1 MPENKSVTNSI
12 RYSSTAAQHYEK
24 YSGPVFFEPYALE
37 VANRID
43 TSSVKV
49 ALEIACGTGRVTRH
63 LRSVIAPEAKLIATD
78 LSPDMLEVAK
88 EALQGLP
95 IEWQVADAQELA
107 FESHSI
113 DLIVCCFGYMFVPE
127 KIKAF
132 NEAYRV
138 LRQGGTLLFTTWD
151 RLELNGA
158 THIHRQVIKKFLGGA
173 LPDSYKT
180 AFSMNNEDE
189 INSWLTQAGF
199 TGIKIER
206 VDKTAVSQSAKQVAE
221 GLACGGSIFDDIF
234 KQNPEWLP
242 QIQSEIENILIEKY
256 GDAPMKSPMS
266 ALISSAKKS

>member
-1 MPENKSVTNSI
+1 MTDNNSTPNPI
-12 RYSSTAAQHYEK
+12 QYSATAAQHYEK

-43 TSSVKV
+43 TSAVKV

-78 LSPDMLEVAK
+78 LSPDMLQVAK
-88 EALQGLP
+88 EELKDLP

-107 FESHSI
+107 FENHNI

-132 NEAYRV
+132 KEAFRV

-158 THIHRQVIKKFLGGA
+158 THIHRQVIKKFLGGE

-189 INSWLTQAGF
+189 INGWLTQAGF
-199 TGIKIER
+199 TEIKIER
-206 VDKTAVSQSAKQVAE
+206 VDKTAVSPSAKRVAE
-221 GLACGGSIFDDIF
+221 GLAFGGSIFDDIF
-234 KQNPEWLP
+234 KQNPDWLP
-242 QIQSEIENILIEKY
+242 QIQAEIENLLVEKY
-256 GDAPMKSPMS
+256 GDAPVKSPMR

>member
-1 MPENKSVTNSI
+1 MSENKSVTNSI
-12 RYSSTAAQHYEK
+12 RYSAAAAQHYEK
-24 YSGPVFFEPYALE
+24 YSGPVFFEPYAVE

-43 TSSVKV
+43 SSSVKV

-63 LRSVIAPEAKLIATD
+63 LRSVITPEAKLIATD
-78 LSPDMLEVAK
+78 LSPDMLQVAK
-88 EALQGLP
+88 EELSGLP

-107 FESHSI
+107 FENHSI
-113 DLIVCCFGYMFVPE
+113 DCIVCCFGYMFVPE

-132 NEAYRV
+132 KEAFRV

-158 THIHRQVIKKFLGGA
+158 THIHRQVIKKFLGE

-199 TGIKIER
+199 TEIKIER

-221 GLACGGSIFDDIF
+221 GLTFGGSIFDDIF
-234 KQNPEWLP
+234 KQNPDWLP
-242 QIQSEIENILIEKY
+242 QIQSEIENLLIEKY
-256 GDAPMKSPMS
+256 GNAPMKSPMRS
-266 ALISSAKKS
+266 LFSSAKKS

>member
-1 MPENKSVTNSI
+1 MPDNKSVTNSI
-12 RYSSTAAQHYEK
+12 RYSATAARHYEK

-63 LRSVIAPEAKLIATD
+63 LRSAIATGAKLIATD
-78 LSPDMLEVAK
+78 LSPDMLQVAK
-88 EALQGLP
+88 EELRGLP
-95 IEWQVADAQELA
+95 IEWQVADAQELP
-107 FESHSI
+107 FEDNGI

-151 RLELNGA
+151 QLELNGA
-158 THIHRQVIKKFLGGA
+158 THIHRQVIKKFLGE
-173 LPDSYKT
+173 LQESYTT
-180 AFSMNNEDE
+180 AFSMNNADE
-189 INSWLTQAGF
+189 INSWLNQAGF
-199 TGIKIER
+199 TDIKVER
-206 VDKTAVSQSAKQVAE
+206 VDKTAVSQSAKKVAE
-221 GLACGGSIFDDIF
+221 GLAFGGSIFDDIF

-242 QIQSEIENILIEKY
+242 RIQSEIENILIEKY
-256 GDAPMKSPMS
+256 GDSPMKSPMR
-266 ALISSAKKS
+266 ALISSAKKR